1 MMATLASSVPTDRGG
16 RPFQALVAFYPGC
29 RAGVIGEPASDLL
42 ILIGKDDTWTPAS
55 LCLKYLEEQSGF
67 AHAPTIKVYPGAVHA
82 FDSPFPPFF
91 YMDHLNGRNDEVA
104 TDSYVVTKAFFDAR
118 LKSK

>member
-1 MMATLASSVPTDRGG
+1 
-16 RPFQALVAFYPGC
+16 
-29 RAGVIGEPASDLL
+29 VIGEPASDLL

-91 YMDHLNGRNDEVA
+91 YMDHLNGRNDEA
-104 TDSYVVTKAFFDAR
+104 AADSYVMTKAFFDAR